1 MSAHKDEET
10 APRKG
15 KKKREAT
22 GPGVV
27 KRSWRYFLRF
37 SALFST
43 LMDWKRLPIVPV
55 DSSAARMP
63 LPGVAIALCF
73 SPLVSARRLSFAQR
87 PPRQDDGLC
96 KEGRTAVAIN
106 SSLNLSAIVAACVC
120 VLGGFAVCC
129 CRVAQSRA
137 KKKRREKCCAKLL
150 ISPLLLFSL
159 LLALVS
165 AV

>member
-1 MSAHKDEET
+1 M
-10 APRKG
+10 
-15 KKKREAT
+15 
-22 GPGVV
+22 V

-137 KKKRREKCCAKLL
+137 KKKKKRKVLCQGLDLASSAASSGPRVRCLSTRVCAHVPFVHLCSL
-150 ISPLLLFSL
+150 IG
-159 LLALVS
+159 AEN
-165 AV
+165 A